1 MKHKFEVI
9 PKEEILA
16 NRSNAYEF
24 IDFNKK
30 ETLEEAF
37 DRIFDSLDYILFDF
51 CSFEQGAKWQKE
63 QYTIEEQHVEHSIND
78 LDKSYIKGFNE
89 GAEWQKTEMEY
100 FIVKFTSWFVC
111 HYTEEAFYNEN
122 YIKEMLKKYKKEKEL

>member
-1 MKHKFEVI
+1 MKHEVKII

-24 IDFNKK
+24 IDFDKK

-63 QYTIEEQHVEHSIND
+63 QYTVEEQHVGHSIND
-78 LDKSYIKGFNE
+78 LDKSYMKGFNE

-100 FIVKFTSWFVC
+100 FAIAFAEWFIC
-111 HYTEEAFYNEN
+111 HYTEEAFYEEN
-122 YIKEMLKKYKKEKEL
+122 YTKEILEKYKQEKGL